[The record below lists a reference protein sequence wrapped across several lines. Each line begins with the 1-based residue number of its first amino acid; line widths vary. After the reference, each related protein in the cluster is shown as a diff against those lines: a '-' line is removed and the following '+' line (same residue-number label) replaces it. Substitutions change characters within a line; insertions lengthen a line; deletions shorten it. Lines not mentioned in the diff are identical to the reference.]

1 MRILPGAGGAARRP
15 GLLAPP
21 SLPDLYYFLFA
32 PTLCYELNFPRSPR
46 IRKRFLLR
54 RLLEM
59 VRRGLAGQGGRACRH
74 PGLNSLSACFLP
86 QLFLT
91 QLQVGLIQQVR
102 GPGWE
107 GAGGGRGQGLGP
119 WAS

>member
-1 MRILPGAGGAARRP
+1 MRILPGAGGTARRP

-74 PGLNSLSACFLP
+74 PAPGLSSLSACFLP

-91 QLQVGLIQQVR
+91 QLQVGPTPAPAPAHAVSAT
-102 GPGWE
+102 GS
-107 GAGGGRGQGLGP
+107 AGGV
-119 WAS
+119 A